1 MGPPS
6 LPPGYRDLQR
16 EQTSLLLTQALPLRC
31 SGALVSHRPSWSL
44 GFCICAAGR
53 ATATPGPA
61 EVSVRNAGGLMIP
74 GTALGYCRW
83 LGTWCVPG
91 RKWHLTCSSAE
102 PCEERLL
109 LSHFSP
115 MWELRVTAL
124 MRLPAPNS
132 GAGLGASP
140 TSLLASRAL
149 PGFQACPGHFPV
161 GEIGMRRSVST
172 DLGRWCGHCG
182 QSQSRAME
190 SGPVLEN

>member
-1 MGPPS
+1 MTLGTSPALCGTSVSGGEPEARRRGASFTPSRVQGPS
-6 LPPGYRDLQR
+6 EGADITASNPG
-16 EQTSLLLTQALPLRC
+16 A
-31 SGALVSHRPSWSL
+31 
-44 GFCICAAGR
+44 
-53 ATATPGPA
+53 ATAVLRRFGLSPPLLEPRFLYLCSRKGNSYPGAA

-91 RKWHLTCSSAE
+91 REWHLTCSSAE

-124 MRLPAPNS
+124 VRLPAPNS

-149 PGFQACPGHFPV
+149 G
-161 GEIGMRRSVST
+161 
-172 DLGRWCGHCG
+172 
-182 QSQSRAME
+182 SR
-190 SGPVLEN
+190 PVLATSQWVKLG